1 MQKLPMQRNSTE
13 RRIGGATCSPAKL
26 KARFCLLWN
35 RCLSPGTETSPMRV
49 WADLSRHYAEPHRH
63 YHTLT
68 HIFHCLRQLDAAKSL
83 IEAPDAV
90 EIAVW
95 FHDVVHNPE
104 ACDNEQRSVELFGR
118 AANGHFQQD
127 LVNKIGEL
135 ILVTAHR
142 EAPRNHD
149 ERVLCDIDLASFGSP
164 WDEFL
169 GDSQALRIEQ
179 ANTPDE
185 LFYPAKLKFLKAI
198 LERRTIF
205 FTDFFR
211 ARYETSA
218 RKNIRRYIANLEAD
232 AYL

>member
-1 MQKLPMQRNSTE
+1 
-13 RRIGGATCSPAKL
+13 
-26 KARFCLLWN
+26 
-35 RCLSPGTETSPMRV
+35 MRV

-68 HIFHCLRQLDAAKSL
+68 HIFRCLRQLDAARSL

-95 FHDVVHNPE
+95 FHDVVHKPD
-104 ACDNEQRSVELFGR
+104 ACDNEQRSVELFDL
-118 AANGHFQQD
+118 AASRYFQQD
-127 LVNKIGEL
+127 FVNKIGEL
-135 ILVTAHR
+135 ILATAHR
-142 EAPRNHD
+142 GAPHNHD
-149 ERVLCDIDLASFGSP
+149 ERVLCDIDFASFGSP

-169 GDSQALRIEQ
+169 DDSQALRIEHVK
-179 ANTPDE
+179 TPDE

-218 RKNIRRYIANLEAD
+218 RKNIQRYIANLEAG
-232 AYL
+232 AYV